1 MEVRIA
7 DFVGDSSGQAAYGG
21 QAILHAHLAF
31 QAANLGE
38 VVKGVD
44 KSQITARAHVERGNH
59 NAKSFAEAVASH
71 VADFGIAAA
80 AAEVR
85 QRILKEIG
93 HGAAAQ
99 LGFGNLEQ
107 LLGGAI
113 DQRDAS
119 VEPGGDDA
127 AAHGLHD
134 VFVERLQIFER
145 ATGIFQ
151 LDIHLAQFAHQQ
163 AGQIGDGEVG
173 KQVDEDH
180 YLQCLELGMRGR
192 IGGNDQVVIQF
203 EDGSEEDES
212 QGRA

>member
-1 MEVRIA
+1 MMLLRRSDSRSTICSRSRSSGLKLGASDNMLTEPAMEVRIA

-93 HGAAAQ
+93 HGAR
-99 LGFGNLEQ
+99 LRKS
-107 LLGGAI
+107 GAVVGR
-113 DQRDAS
+113 RD
-119 VEPGGDDA
+119 
-127 AAHGLHD
+127 
-134 VFVERLQIFER
+134 
-145 ATGIFQ
+145 
-151 LDIHLAQFAHQQ
+151 
-163 AGQIGDGEVG
+163 
-173 KQVDEDH
+173 
-180 YLQCLELGMRGR
+180 
-192 IGGNDQVVIQF
+192 
-203 EDGSEEDES
+203 
-212 QGRA
+212 